1 MIPTQLD
8 FLAATGVPTQGL
20 RVLHVEDT
28 LTVRE
33 TVRVFLQPLGFILD
47 EAESASLALQKF
59 SKTSYDLVICDYMLG
74 NGPDGQSLL
83 DKVRREHRVP
93 RSTVF
98 IMLTTERSYGRV
110 AQVVEL
116 APDAYLLKPFTLQEL
131 EKRIRLQLA
140 RIATLRPVLD
150 PIDAGNWKAGLKAAQ
165 QVYSQAGAHQREAQK
180 LAVECM
186 VGMGR
191 VEEAKAVLDR
201 FAKASETPVR
211 WALWERAKLA
221 RQTEDTPAAK
231 ERMTAVHEAFPHF
244 VPPTDALCEIAL
256 EEENLVAAH
265 LWATRAAGVSA
276 TPDRLRRLGFVE
288 KELGNDAAA
297 ESAFIRA
304 AERGRTS
311 FYGDAVDYALAADSA
326 LAVGGKEARD
336 RAVSFVAEGRQLVVQ
351 SPAAKVLLPLVSA
364 DANNLA
370 DRTPTERKAAA
381 KEMDGLLQ
389 SSGLDARVALM
400 TAEQLLKHGLN
411 SQAAALLRKLQDTAR
426 LDRSLEIRLQDLIE
440 RAEPKT
446 PPPAPAPEAASPAAP
461 TEAAAPAAPTGPL
474 TEEEQ
479 GERAILKNNEAVMLL
494 RTGAI
499 DDAVTL
505 LIDALAEMPSH
516 ETLRS
521 NLVKALLRRHDRDG
535 GDPEAVEHAARLIVE
550 GRRLG
555 MDEETIAP
563 LAASIADARRALMG
577 VAAPPAPVAETAE
590 AGAAQ
595 SGSPPAS
602 QSASQSGSRFGR
614 LFGRR

>member
-1 MIPTQLD
+1 MIPTSLD
-8 FLAATGVPTQGL
+8 ILAGTGVPTQGL

-47 EAESASLALQKF
+47 EAESASLALQKI
-59 SKTSYDLVICDYMLG
+59 SKTGYDLVICDYMLG

-83 DKVRREHRVP
+83 DKVRREHLVP

-150 PIDAGNWKAGLKAAQ
+150 PIDAGNWKAGLRAAQ

-201 FAKASETPVR
+201 FAKTSETPVR

-221 RQTEDTPAAK
+221 RQTEDRPAAK
-231 ERMTAVHEAFPHF
+231 ERLTAVHEAFPHF

-265 LWATRAAGVSA
+265 LWATRAAGVSG

-297 ESAFIRA
+297 EAAFTRA

-326 LAVGGKEARD
+326 LAVGGKDGKE
-336 RAVSFVAEGRQLVVQ
+336 RAVRFVAEGRQLVVQ

-364 DANNLA
+364 DANDLA
-370 DRTPTERKAAA
+370 DRTPLERKAAA

-426 LDRSLEIRLQDLIE
+426 LDRTLEIRLQDLIE

-446 PPPAPAPEAASPAAP
+446 PPPAPVAESPAPEAPA
-461 TEAAAPAAPTGPL
+461 AAAPAAPSAPL

-494 RTGAI
+494 RNGAI
-499 DDAVTL
+499 DDAITL

-521 NLVKALLRRHDRDG
+521 NLVKALLRRHDRDS
-535 GDPEAVEHAARLIVE
+535 DPDAVEHAARLIVE

-555 MDEETIAP
+555 MDEEIIAP
-563 LAASIADARRALMG
+563 LAANIAEARRALMAA
-577 VAAPPAPVAETAE
+577 AAPPTPEVETA
-590 AGAAQ
+590 APAQ
-595 SGSPPAS
+595 SGS
-602 QSASQSGSRFGR
+602 RLGR